1 MYHFSYQLART
12 VFFQYSSIFHLSM
25 ASNKCDVKNEKTF
38 LFSFEMIAFQ
48 SISYSHRT
56 QFSMF
61 ILYNVRIITHIFL
74 AYQMPIFSLFFS
86 SLFRYIYI
94 KSVKFHVTPIWSQF
108 NEIWAIFNT
117 WMSNYIHGRYVIC
130 VDARWKYSIK

>member
-12 VFFQYSSIFHLSM
+12 VFFSIFVYISLVDGFKQM
-25 ASNKCDVKNEKTF
+25 WCKKWKYIF
-38 LFSFEMIAFQ
+38 FSFEMIAFQ